1 MQEQRPS
8 YEVHLDADPGRDPRA
23 RQDAHDAQPLAER
36 VFRLAICGNFSGQA
50 SATGAANSADRAWR
64 VDRDDFD
71 DVLAAVAPTLQLE
84 LGKGMVVDV
93 RIRELDD
100 FHPDQLFAHVP
111 QFERLRQL
119 RSELADP
126 RTFGRAAADL
136 AAPVATPRK
145 AVARQ
150 QGSLLDAIVGGDGPD
165 DDAVETRT
173 NTDSLYEFI
182 QRAMAPHLVAR
193 TDPRQTELVAQVDGA
208 IADAMRALLHH
219 PAFQSLEAL
228 WRGVFRLV
236 RHIDTDERLQVH
248 LFDVSRQT
256 LCADM
261 HGVSDAPA
269 SALYARL
276 AARASAEQGGW
287 AVLVAHHAFG
297 GEATDV
303 DVLDRLAAVGAA
315 LDAPWIAEAHPDLA
329 MGSMSPSAM
338 DAWQRLREH
347 EHAPYLAMAMPR
359 VLLRL
364 PYGSDTE
371 TIERFA
377 FEELESADA
386 HGSYLWG
393 NPALFCAT
401 LLAQGFTERGPVL
414 STASSQLDGLPM
426 HLVRRDGVTTVKPC
440 AEVVMREEDANALLD
455 AGVIPMCSL
464 RDQDVVRVPRIQSIA
479 EPAARLAGR
488 LARGGEA

>member
-1 MQEQRPS
+1 MKEDRPS

-23 RQDAHDAQPLAER
+23 RHEAQPQADR
-36 VFRLAICGNFSGQA
+36 VFRLGICGNFSGSSAA
-50 SATGAANSADRAWR
+50 SAAPEVARAWR

-71 DVLAAVAPTLQLE
+71 DVLAAVAPTLQVE

-126 RTFGRAAADL
+126 RTFSRAAADL
-136 AAPVATPRK
+136 AAPPSTPRK
-145 AVARQ
+145 PVTRQ
-150 QGSLLDAIVGGDGPD
+150 QGSLLDAIVGGDEPADSSGD
-165 DDAVETRT
+165 GGA

-193 TDPRQTELVAQVDGA
+193 ADPRQAELVAQVDGA
-208 IADAMRALLHH
+208 IGDAMRALLHH

-236 RHIDTDERLQVH
+236 RHVDTDEQLQVH
-248 LFDVSRQT
+248 LFDVSREA
-256 LCADM
+256 LCADLL
-261 HGVSDAPA
+261 GVSDARA
-269 SALYARL
+269 SALYRRIAG
-276 AARASAEQGGW
+276 RASAEQGGW

-297 GEATDV
+297 GEATDI
-303 DVLDRLAAVGAA
+303 DVLDRLAALGAA
-315 LDAPWIAEAHPDLA
+315 LDAPWITEAHPDLA
-329 MGSMSPSAM
+329 MGTLSELAM
-338 DAWQRLREH
+338 ATWQQLRAH
-347 EHAPYLAMAMPR
+347 DNARYLAMAMPR

-364 PYGSDTE
+364 PYGADTE

-401 LLAQGFTERGPVL
+401 LLAQGFTERGPGL
-414 STASSQLDGLPM
+414 SAASSQLEGLPM
-426 HLVRRDGVTTVKPC
+426 HLLRRDGQTTVKPC
-440 AEVVMREEDANALLD
+440 AEVVMREQDANTLLD

-488 LARGGEA
+488 LSRGGRDE